1 MVNMG
6 EVAVLSSLS
15 CSGLTTGKK
24 ISPFRTSNPRRKQT
38 TGTKKGFPMTISVT
52 PPPGT
57 TPGVTTIFFLYPYS
71 HLFSQF
77 LRIIMDAG
85 STSELFQEHDVE
97 VLNVFQDR

>member
-6 EVAVLSSLS
+6 VVVVLSSLS

-24 ISPFRTSNPRRKQT
+24 ISPFRTSSPRRKQM

-57 TPGVTTIFFLYPYS
+57 TPGVTTIFSLYPYF
-71 HLFSQF
+71 HLFSQC
-77 LRIIMDAG
+77 LKIIMDAG
-85 STSELFQEHDVE
+85 TSELFQEHSC
-97 VLNVFQDR
+97 